1 MKYKRKKD
9 YKTGDESR
17 FGLAVRRRLESGR
30 TSVRYRFG
38 SPFSSK
44 VVVCGHCLVTLSLTT
59 NETLKWL
66 SSLPILMQ
74 VILVV
79 TV

>member
-1 MKYKRKKD
+1 MGFGTIPFRFSLLLRK
-9 YKTGDESR
+9 
-17 FGLAVRRRLESGR
+17 A
-30 TSVRYRFG
+30 
-38 SPFSSK
+38 
-44 VVVCGHCLVTLSLTT
+44 VVCGHCLVTLALTV

-66 SSLPILMQ
+66 SSLPNAR